1 MLGFS
6 TLGTTALGAPTANE
20 SHSLQVISGT
30 FTLSMQ
36 GAAKLITDIY
46 PSGAFTLSGQSVG
59 LSAGRPSN
67 FSAGSF
73 TFTGQDITFDQNFG
87 LIIDSVYN
95 NASFSLT
102 GQNIVFDT
110 GFGMVLDSGAF
121 SLSGQD
127 INFKIDMN
135 IAADRGAFTLTGQDA
150 LKGVAEAF
158 DRGQFT
164 YSGQDVTLFVG
175 RFLRPVSGQYNYTFQ
190 NFKIRGWLSPNVP
203 VEIWTDVA

>member
-1 MLGFS
+1 MTGFAPLGS
-6 TLGTTALGAPTANE
+6 TAIGQASTNANYAL
-20 SHSLQVISGT
+20 SVISGT

-46 PSGAFTLSGQSVG
+46 PSGTFTLSGQSVG

-73 TFTGQDITFDQNFG
+73 TLTGQNINFDQNFG

-95 NASFSLT
+95 SASFSLT

-127 INFKIDMN
+127 INFKKDMN
-135 IAADRGAFTLTGQDA
+135 IAAERGVFTLTGQDA

-164 YSGQDVTLFVG
+164 YTGQDATLFVG
-175 RFLRPVSGQYNYTFQ
+175 RFLRPVTGEYSYTFKD
-190 NFKIRGWLSPNVP
+190 FKIRGWFSPTVP
-203 VEIWTDVA
+203 AEIWTDAA